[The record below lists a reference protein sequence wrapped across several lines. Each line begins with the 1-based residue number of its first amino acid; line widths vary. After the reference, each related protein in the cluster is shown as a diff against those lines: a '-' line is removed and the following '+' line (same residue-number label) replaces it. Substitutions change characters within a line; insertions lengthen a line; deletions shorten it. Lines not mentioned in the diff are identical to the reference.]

1 MHVCIGF
8 FASVE
13 LYYVTVCC
21 DMSKSDIPQVF
32 DITPLPFQV
41 TSLDTQ

>member
-1 MHVCIGF
+1 
-8 FASVE
+8 
-13 LYYVTVCC
+13 
-21 DMSKSDIPQVF
+21 MSKSDNPQVF